1 MKKMLYC
8 VAALALALALTGC
21 SWSVGTGSRQ
31 DNRSYDEIFT
41 WGNESKI
48 HTFMTYRI
56 DIGEYGGMN
65 LILDT
70 SLGHSF
76 ALDGATNT
84 FTVTDSEGVTRATGC
99 FVSRE
104 QYSYFTSVYSDA
116 DLEIRNVNNR
126 DLALYFDNTTGKY
139 LAFTYLADCGL
150 DVGLI
155 VESDSEESLR
165 YIAFSGEALPESSAD
180 IHHYLGTPAQSGNVP
195 STPQSEAEPSQALDE
210 TEPSQPQEGDA
221 WDVTF
226 ANGKGFDVPSRILNL
241 IDTDE
246 ATGTKTYDVPAIIDH
261 NPVYGERSNLL
272 QITVKSDSSATETA
286 SQLAVSIKAQSG
298 ETPVMD
304 IHEEGAY
311 ITGIYENML
320 TLVFIADGTDGLTY
334 VMCLYTDDMDNCID
348 LFYYII
354 DQFLASGIT
363 ENNGRTAY
371 GQPVNDPSVDPDVS
385 AGTQAGGG
393 NFPSYTIPEGFNC
406 TYEGE
411 YLVSYEKDE
420 INISIYPQPDDEF
433 LRFLRGETD
442 TYYDI
447 YRLSRTGS
455 YNSADYGEIIIV
467 EGSDEDLYTYFA
479 GTQEQTIYI
488 KFGHNYG
495 YQLSPEQ
502 CEELLKQFIK

>member
-1 MKKMLYC
+1 MKKKLYR
-8 VAALALALALTGC
+8 VTALALALALTGC

-48 HTFMTYRI
+48 HSSMTYRV

-84 FTVTDSEGVTRATGC
+84 FTVTDKEGTTRVKGR

-104 QYSYFTSVYSDA
+104 QYGNFTSVYSDQ

-126 DLALYFDNTTGKY
+126 DLALFFDNTTEKC

-155 VESDSEESLR
+155 MESDSEESLR
-165 YIAFSGEALPESSAD
+165 YIAFSGEALEDSSAD
-180 IHHYLGTPAQSGNVP
+180 IYHYLGTPAQSGDTPSQAQDGTVP
-195 STPQSEAEPSQALDE
+195 PQAQDGSEPSQAQD
-210 TEPSQPQEGDA
+210 GDA

-246 ATGTKTYDVPAIIDH
+246 TTGARTYEIPDIIDH
-261 NPVYGERSNLL
+261 NPEWGERRNLL
-272 QITVKSDSSATETA
+272 QITVISDSSASETA
-286 SQLAVSIKAQSG
+286 SQLADSIKAQSG
-298 ETPVMD
+298 ETPVID
-304 IHEEGAY
+304 YHEEGAY

-320 TLVFIADGTDGLTY
+320 TLVFTADGVDGLTY
-334 VMCLYTDDMDNCID
+334 VMCLYSNDTQKCTDT
-348 LFYYII
+348 FYSII
-354 DQFLASGIT
+354 DEFLACGIT

-371 GQPVNDPSVDPDVS
+371 GQPVNDPADDPDVS

-393 NFPSYTIPEGFNC
+393 NFPSYTVPEGFSS

-411 YLVSYEKDE
+411 YLVSYENGE
-420 INISIYPQPDDEF
+420 INISIYTQTDDEF
-433 LRFLRGETD
+433 MRYLHGETD

-447 YRLSRTGS
+447 YQLTGTGS
-455 YNSADYGEIIIV
+455 YESADYGEIMIV
-467 EGSDEDLYTYFA
+467 EGSDEDLYQYFA
-479 GTQEQTIYI
+479 GTEDQRVYI

-495 YQLSPEQ
+495 YQLSSGQ
-502 CEELLKQFIK
+502 CVELLKQFIP